1 MALKQKTI
9 TKSQYQ
15 KIIYYQLEKDEENEF
30 NFSFP
35 LADFTTFHFSKN
47 GLIVKFPYE
56 RYNSSNYLS
65 KEYATPG
72 NIMTYELL
80 KPFIKTKTYHYLSN
94 QKVYWEWYV
103 EHERN

>member
-1 MALKQKTI
+1 M
-9 TKSQYQ
+9 
-15 KIIYYQLEKDEENEF
+15 
-30 NFSFP
+30 
-35 LADFTTFHFSKN
+35 
-47 GLIVKFPYE
+47 KFPYE

-103 EHERN
+103 EQEHN